1 MENISCLPEV
11 LMLFRSLNARKHE
24 ELKMFPIMHPA
35 PCDYLFFTLFCGT
48 TKKFTNTFTLFKN
61 DD

>member
-24 ELKMFPIMHPA
+24 ELKMLPSTMRLPIFHA
-35 PCDYLFFTLFCGT
+35 ILWHHKKIYEYLYIIQE
-48 TKKFTNTFTLFKN
+48 
-61 DD
+61 